1 MKITEKLWWGK
12 KYDLENKKEKKKKV
26 LFSLHEW
33 LFQQSFSLGMKLQIL
48 EILDMCSQVSTSN
61 AD

>member
-12 KYDLENKKEKKKKV
+12 KYDLENKKEKKKSPV
-26 LFSLHEW
+26 LPPWMTIPAE
-33 LFQQSFSLGMKLQIL
+33 SFSLGMKLQIL